1 VHDLHAALADVAR
14 TGDEQLRGQAAQIV
28 ADATSRLNRLLAAD
42 R

>member
-1 VHDLHAALADVAR
+1 VYQLHKALADVAR

-28 ADATSRLNRLLAAD
+28 TEATSRLNSLLAAD